1 MILYKT
7 DQTLSAKGF
16 KIEDSKRNYAQNFLN
31 ILFLLCIFFAFNGVS
46 LPVFAQTPTGEYA
59 IASSQLTVKVTGLR
73 NAQGQV
79 LISAYD
85 RSEGFPKK
93 PAKALRSARVKIEDG
108 TAVVVFSLPPGEYA
122 VAAAHDENANNEL
135 DTNLVGMPKEGV
147 GVSNNVKGFMGP
159 PKYDDAKFKFT
170 ANGKT
175 IEIKINYL

>member
-1 MILYKT
+1 MISHKT
-7 DQTLSAKGF
+7 NSTFHARGF
-16 KIEDSKRNYAQNFLN
+16 KIENLKRTNLKKILN
-31 ILFLLCIFFAFNGVS
+31 ILFLLCIYSTLHFLS
-46 LPVFAQTPTGEYA
+46 HPIFAQTPTGVA
-59 IASSQLTVKVTGLR
+59 QLTVQVTGLH
-73 NAQGQV
+73 NNQGQV

-93 PAKALRSARVKIEDG
+93 PAKALKSERVKIKDG
-108 TAVVVFSLPPGEYA
+108 AAVVTFSLPPGEYA
-122 VAAAHDENANNEL
+122 IAAAHDENANNEL

-159 PKYDDAKFKFT
+159 PKYEDAKFQFT